1 MSSKP
6 KTLTPR
12 RFLVWLLLLLLVF
25 CSPLLLSY
33 RFLRQYGET
42 LSPTTIVDRL
52 AANRELY
59 YRSAMHDDLRETA
72 LEMLRRRQPEV
83 IALGSSLP
91 LYFREEFFTSPF
103 VCAAGVMDS
112 LSDGEAFVRRM
123 QAVARPKVVLFVLD
137 FWWFTDPEVR
147 FRGTINSPE
156 QSALLSTTKLRLPYK
171 LLGKKQITVRQFLG
185 RDAVSSGDAVT
196 NPALGLMA
204 RMDNVGRRGDGSELN
219 GIVFT
224 PRAWEFYAPVR
235 ERFAKAGEFVMQP
248 GRFGPDLKILPER
261 MALLQRILKRL
272 EDHGSRVV
280 LVYPPM
286 APPIATAM
294 EKSGQHGYYFE
305 LGKQLTGLGR
315 EAYDFHSPDTLG
327 IPLAEFSD
335 THHAG
340 NAAYMRLLVQ
350 IVRQRPDS
358 ALSPHV
364 NLEQLVKWT
373 ELYRGTTVAI
383 FEKDHITVPE
393 TDFLGLGVTKHRATT
408 RPAQTVSPP
417 ARKTD

>member
-1 MSSKP
+1 
-6 KTLTPR
+6 
-12 RFLVWLLLLLLVF
+12 
-25 CSPLLLSY
+25 
-33 RFLRQYGET
+33 
-42 LSPTTIVDRL
+42 
-52 AANRELY
+52 
-59 YRSAMHDDLRETA
+59 MHDDHREIA
-72 LEMLRRRQPEV
+72 LEMLRRRQPEI

-91 LYFREEFFTSPF
+91 LYFREEFFTKSF

-112 LSDGEAFVRRM
+112 LNDGELFVRRM
-123 QAVARPKVVLFVLD
+123 HDVARPKVVLFVLD
-137 FWWFTDPEVR
+137 FWWFTDAEVR
-147 FRGTINSPE
+147 FRGLINAAQQKPR
-156 QSALLSTTKLRLPYK
+156 LSFAKLRLPYK
-171 LLGKKQITVRQFLG
+171 LLHKGQISLRQFLG
-185 RDAVSSGDAVT
+185 LDPVSSGDAVT

-204 RMDNVGRRGDGSELN
+204 RMDNVGRRADGSELN

-248 GRFGPDLKILPER
+248 GRFGPGLQILPER
-261 MALLQRILKRL
+261 VALLQRILKLL

-294 EKSGQHGYYFE
+294 EKSGHHAHYSE

-315 EAYDFHSPDTLG
+315 EAYDFHSPDALG

-340 NAAYMRLLVQ
+340 NNAYMRLLVQ

-358 ALSPHV
+358 ALAPYV
-364 NLEQLVKWT
+364 NSEQLARWT
-373 ELYRGTTVAI
+373 ELYKGTTVAL
-383 FEKDHITVPE
+383 FEKDHITMPE
-393 TDFLGLGVTKHRATT
+393 TDFLGLGVTKR
-408 RPAQTVSPP
+408 RVAQPSAGPVNPP